1 MYFDRRLFSFTT
13 GVRWRI
19 ALAAAIG
26 LVAIPV
32 VIWRLTLTGATMARV
47 FEGDALSDIAG
58 VLAVIAG
65 LILAR
70 AVLQFAKEQVAYG
83 TAMLMKTRLRAM
95 LYDHVLK
102 LGPGHFDRRRTGD
115 ATLTLVDGVEQMET
129 FYGLYLPQM
138 VIAALTPIVIFGVMA
153 FLDVQ
158 TAAIFLVFAILTL
171 VAPAIFHRANRDSSM
186 ARRVAYANL
195 GSDFLDSMQ
204 GLPTLKAFGQSKQR
218 GETLGE
224 RARQVY
230 RSTMWVL
237 AVNIATGGITLL
249 GISAGAAV
257 ALGWGALR
265 VEAGTLELRTLLIVL
280 LLGVE
285 VFRPLRDMTVL
296 YHQGMVA
303 TAAAQGIFGILDSKP
318 DVVDPPAAGEAA
330 LAPTIVFEDVTFTY
344 ATGKRPAIQD
354 LSFELRQGE
363 TLGVVG
369 PSGAGKSTLLN
380 LVLRFVDP
388 QQGRV
393 LVGGHDVRA
402 LPLTELRQHIAVV
415 TQDTYLFHGTIAEN
429 LCLGRPHATR
439 AEIEEAARN
448 ANIHDF
454 IAALPLGYETIVG
467 ERGARLS
474 GGQRQRIA
482 IARALLKDAPILVL
496 DEALSSVDAENEAA
510 IQQALERLQRGR
522 TTLVIAHR
530 LSSVMN
536 ANRIIVLEKGRL
548 VETGQHGALVQAG
561 GAYARLMAAQQ
572 PVEEEL
578 AELKAARAN
587 GHAATATMTASQSA
601 VATAGN
607 GSDAHSHAG
616 QGDHHHD
623 GHGHDH
629 AQADGHAHN
638 DKTATQHSHANGH
651 AAHERTPGEALPK
664 LTIEQAELPARVLW
678 LRLLKL
684 VGPWR
689 REAALTLIVGLLN
702 SGSTVVLGATGALLV
717 REVALGGDLT
727 PYLIALG
734 VMVPVA
740 ASLSWLDSWIAHDL
754 AFQLLA
760 ELRVALYRLLDPL
773 APAYLMRR
781 RSGDLVSA
789 ATGDIELIELF
800 YAHTISP
807 AFQALLVPGAV
818 LIVLALIAWPLAL
831 VLAPFLL
838 LVSLTPLLGAARME
852 KLGGEMRSH
861 NGQMN
866 AHMVDS
872 VQGLRTIAA
881 FKYGEMRREEV
892 VENGRLLSRL
902 KMRFLRH
909 QSLEQGAVEVL
920 IAMGGL
926 AVFTAGAAL
935 VVDGQMTRFDL
946 PFATILAVYSF
957 APVVSI
963 VTVAK
968 ELMQTIAAARRY
980 FAIQD
985 EPVTVTD
992 GPGVTLPETVKGLP
1006 VSFGD
1011 VTFRYNPGDAPA
1023 LDGASFDAGAGQTV
1037 ALVGR
1042 SGAGK
1047 TTAAHLLM
1055 RFWDP
1060 QAGRITIDGRDVRD
1074 FELDELRRHIGLVA
1088 QDTYLF
1094 NTTLWENLKLG
1105 KPDAADAEVREAAR
1119 LANVEEFIEA
1129 LPDGYETMV
1138 GERGAQLSGGQR
1150 QRVAIARALLKD
1162 APILVLDEAT
1172 SHLDAV
1178 NEAQVR
1184 QALERL
1190 MAGRTTLVIAHR
1202 LSTVRDAGKIV
1213 VLDEGRVREQGTHQ
1227 ELLALDGL
1235 YSHLVASQLVA
1246 AEQAP
1251 DVAPEATAAGGHG
1264 AHSHSH
1270 SH

>member
-1 MYFDRRLFSFTT
+1 MYFDRRLFSFTD

-19 ALAAAIG
+19 ALAAFLG
-26 LVAIPV
+26 LLAIPV
-32 VIWRLTLTGATMARV
+32 VIWRLGLTGATMARV
-47 FEGDALSDIAG
+47 FEGEGIPDVAG
-58 VLAVIAG
+58 VLVLIVG
-65 LILAR
+65 LVLLR
-70 AVLQFAKEQVAYG
+70 AVLQFSKEQVAYA
-83 TAMLMKTRLRAM
+83 TAMLVKTRLRAR
-95 LYDHVLK
+95 LYDHVLS
-102 LGPGHFDRRRTGD
+102 LGPGQFDKRRTGD

-129 FYGLYLPQM
+129 FFGLYLPQL
-138 VIAALTPIVIFGVMA
+138 VIAALTPIVIFAVMA
-153 FLDVQ
+153 FLDVR
-158 TAAIFLVFAILTL
+158 TAAVFLVFALATL
-171 VAPAIFHRANRDSSM
+171 IAPAIFHRANRNSSM

-218 GETLGE
+218 GESLGE

-237 AVNIATGGITLL
+237 GINIATGGVTLL
-249 GISAGAAV
+249 GISAGAAT
-257 ALGWGALR
+257 ALAWGALR

-318 DVVDPPAAGEAA
+318 EVTEQPAAAQR
-330 LAPTIVFEDVTFTY
+330 LAPTISFENVSFTY
-344 ATGKRPAIQD
+344 AGGKRPAVEGLTFQ
-354 LSFELRQGE
+354 LSEAE
-363 TLGVVG
+363 TLGIVG

-380 LVLRFVDP
+380 LILRFVDP
-388 QQGRV
+388 QNGRV
-393 LVGGHDVRA
+393 LVGGYDVRE
-402 LPLTELRQHIAVV
+402 LSLSGLRQQVAVV
-415 TQDTYLFHGTIAEN
+415 TQDTYLFHGTVAEN
-429 LCLGRPHATR
+429 LRLGKPDASQ
-439 AEIEEAARN
+439 EELEAAARS

-454 IAALPLGYETIVG
+454 IASLPQGYETIVG

-474 GGQRQRIA
+474 GGQRQRVA
-482 IARALLKDAPILVL
+482 IARALLKDAPILVM
-496 DEALSSVDAENEAA
+496 DEALSSVDAENEAT
-510 IQQALERLQRGR
+510 IQQALERLQQGR

-530 LSSVMN
+530 LSSVRN
-536 ANRIIVLEKGRL
+536 AHRILVLEQGRL
-548 VETGQHGALVQAG
+548 VESGSHEDLILAG
-561 GAYARLMAAQQ
+561 GPYARLMAAQQ
-572 PVEEEL
+572 PVE
-578 AELKAARAN
+578 AELQELQTVQAGARTSLPRSQIAA
-587 GHAATATMTASQSA
+587 ASASS
-601 VATAGN
+601 GE
-607 GSDAHSHAG
+607 SDGSHA
-616 QGDHHHD
+616 H
-623 GHGHDH
+623 GHGHTSAH
-629 AQADGHAHN
+629 GGTSGDGRVA
-638 DKTATQHSHANGH
+638 
-651 AAHERTPGEALPK
+651 GEALPA
-664 LTIEQAELPARVLW
+664 LAIEQRELPLRELGV
-678 LRLLKL
+678 RLLKL
-684 VGPWR
+684 VGPWKW
-689 REAALTLIVGLLN
+689 EAALTLVVGLLN
-702 SGSTVVLGATGALLV
+702 STATVALGAVGALLV
-717 REVALGGDLT
+717 RQAALGGDLT
-727 PYLIALG
+727 GYLIALG

-740 ASLSWLDSWIAHDL
+740 AGLSWLDSWIAHDL
-754 AFQLLA
+754 AFRLLA

-818 LIVLALIAWPLAL
+818 LLILGLIAWPLAL

-838 LVSLTPLLGAARME
+838 LVSLTPLLGAGRME
-852 KLGGEMRSH
+852 KLGAEMRAH
-861 NGQMN
+861 TGRMN

-881 FKYGEMRREEV
+881 FNHGEARRGEV
-892 VENGRLLSRL
+892 VANGNELGGFKL
-902 KMRFLRH
+902 RFLGH

-920 IAMGGL
+920 IALGGL
-926 AVFTAGAAL
+926 AVFTVGAAL
-935 VVDGQMTRFDL
+935 VVDGRMARFDL
-946 PFATILAVYSF
+946 PFATVLAVYSF
-957 APVVSI
+957 APVVNI

-968 ELMQTIAAARRY
+968 ELMQTAAAARRY

-985 EPVTVTD
+985 EPVPVKD
-992 GPGVTLPETVKGLP
+992 GPGAMPS
-1006 VSFGD
+1006 VSRRSVSVALED
-1011 VTFRYNPGDAPA
+1011 VMFHYNPTDPPA
-1023 LDGASFDAGAGQTV
+1023 LDGASFEAGAGQTV

-1047 TTAAHLLM
+1047 STTAHLLM

-1060 QAGRITIDGRDVRD
+1060 QSGRISIDGRDVR
-1074 FELDELRRHIGLVA
+1074 EYSLDDLRGQIGLVA

-1105 KPDAADAEVREAAR
+1105 KPDATDEEVREAAR

-1129 LPDGYETMV
+1129 LPDGFDTVV

-1150 QRVAIARALLKD
+1150 QRVAIGRALLKD

-1178 NEAQVR
+1178 NEAEVR

-1190 MAGRTTLVIAHR
+1190 MKGRTTLVIAHR
-1202 LSTVRDAGKIV
+1202 LSTIRDADKIV
-1213 VLDEGRVREQGTHQ
+1213 VLDEGRVIEQGKHT

-1235 YSHLVASQLVA
+1235 YSHLLANQLVA
-1246 AEQAP
+1246 RGEAP
-1251 DVAPEATAAGGHG
+1251 VLIGSHETSETSG
-1264 AHSHSH
+1264 AHSHGH
-1270 SH
+1270 SHAH